1 MYMQLEDEFGDVVG
15 KARRGR
21 EISVTA
27 LAEQVAVSENDI
39 ERIESYELTPP
50 DETIDALADYLELD
64 AAKLRSAAGK
74 RFFPLY
80 PSGRPV
86 EGLVL
91 VMLVLGSDFLMN
103 GYVVGCQ
110 ETHKGVV
117 IDPGF
122 DPEKILKAVE
132 AAELEIEEVL
142 LTHGH
147 GDHTGALSEV
157 CQATGAPARINRADD
172 HLLGGERTKIEGEI
186 AAGDSILVGNQRFSV
201 AATPGHTPGG
211 VSLIHEN
218 VAIVGDALF
227 AGSVGGTRNVDDFQM
242 QRSAVAEQLLS
253 LDEKVQLFPG
263 HGPATTVGEERSNNP
278 FFT

>member
-1 MYMQLEDEFGDVVG
+1 MQLEDEFGDVAG

-21 EISVTA
+21 EITVAELS
-27 LAEQVAVSENDI
+27 EQVGISTGDV

-50 DETIDALADYLELD
+50 DDAIDAIANYLGLD
-64 AAKLRSAAGK
+64 PVKLRSAAAK

-91 VMLVLGSDFLMN
+91 EMLVLGSDFLMN
-103 GYVVGCQ
+103 GYVLGCR
-110 ETHKGVV
+110 ETGKGVV
-117 IDPGF
+117 VDPGF

-132 AAELEIEEVL
+132 AAELEIEQVL

-157 CQATGAPARINRADD
+157 CQATGAPARINPAD
-172 HLLGGERTKIEGEI
+172 LLGRLDTKIEGEI
-186 AAGDSILVGNQRFSV
+186 TDGEVIEVGNQRFTV
-201 AATPGHTPGG
+201 VATPGHTPGG
-211 VSLIHEN
+211 ISMVHEN
-218 VAIVGDALF
+218 VALVGDALF
-227 AGSVGGTRNVDDFQM
+227 AGSLGGTQRLDDYETQYH
-242 QRSAVAEQLLS
+242 AVAEGLLA

-263 HGPATTVGEERSNNP
+263 HGPATTVGEERANNP